1 MLQSGRAIILVKP
14 EREYNHLK
22 MTKGRVQWD
31 EANIVEIESNKPV
44 RQKITEPKTPYHPP
58 YHPMIDDDGSLSS
71 RVRSFDN
78 FVEMHRAEELK
89 NDLNDLAS
97 SSKIISHRSDSGE
110 WSSSEDEAD
119 PVDQH
124 EEDCEGG
131 KNTSFN
137 EHRRVHYDEF
147 RMVKEMRS
155 SGSFYGEDAEV
166 DDGAKTGKPE
176 ATISQNTPGSVEA
189 ISSGK
194 SSSSST

>member
-1 MLQSGRAIILVKP
+1 
-14 EREYNHLK
+14 

-58 YHPMIDDDGSLSS
+58 YHPMTDDDGGPS

-89 NDLNDLAS
+89 KDLNDLAS

-119 PVDQH
+119 PVDEN
-124 EEDCEGG
+124 EEGSEGG

-155 SGSFYGEDAEV
+155 SGSLYCEDAEV
-166 DDGAKTGKPE
+166 DDGAKTGKSE
-176 ATISQNTPGSVEA
+176 ATISQNTPGAADAV
-189 ISSGK
+189 SSGK

>member
-1 MLQSGRAIILVKP
+1 
-14 EREYNHLK
+14 

-58 YHPMIDDDGSLSS
+58 CHLIDDDGGSLSS

-89 NDLNDLAS
+89 KDLNDLAS
-97 SSKIISHRSDSGE
+97 SSKIISHRSDSGD
-110 WSSSEDEAD
+110 WSSSEDEAE
-119 PVDQH
+119 PIDQN
-124 EEDCEGG
+124 EEGPEGE

-155 SGSFYGEDAEV
+155 SGSYYGEDAEV

-176 ATISQNTPGSVEA
+176 ATITQNTPGAADA
-189 ISSGK
+189 ISSGR
-194 SSSSST
+194 SSSF